1 MLLLASM
8 LSVVS
13 FSLMFWLFFRWI
25 SGVLQHQHGRLTQRL
40 DAHLAS
46 GTDPY
51 DLRSIMAG
59 IWILA
64 CVPAVAVYLLTYHAW
79 LSAITLVAGLIT
91 PGFVIR
97 VLRRRRMKLI
107 RRQLPDLLTIMA
119 GSLRAGISLQQT
131 LVRGALSVEAP
142 LRVEL
147 GHVQRELR
155 LGLNFAQALASLE
168 RRVLVEEVA
177 LLVLILR
184 VGSESGGSSAD
195 ALQSLGEVLRRK
207 LALES
212 KIRALTAQGRLQA
225 TVMCFLPL
233 ILLVLLSWIDPASAA
248 ELLTTFNGQLALAL
262 TAVLQI
268 IGVLLIRRIIAI
280 EV

>member
-8 LSVVS
+8 LGVVS
-13 FSLMFWLFFRWI
+13 FSLMFWLFFRWT

-46 GTDPY
+46 GADPY

-64 CVPAVAVYLLTYHAW
+64 SVPAVAVYLFTHHAW
-79 LSAITLVAGLIT
+79 LSAITLSAGLIT

-97 VLRRRRMKLI
+97 VLRRRRLALI

-168 RRVLVEEVA
+168 RRVLVEEVT
-177 LLVLILR
+177 LLVLI
-184 VGSESGGSSAD
+184 
-195 ALQSLGEVLRRK
+195 QSLGEVLRRK

-233 ILLVLLSWIDPASAA
+233 VLLVLLSWIDPTSAA
-248 ELLTTFNGQLALAL
+248 DLLTTFNGQLALAL

>member
-1 MLLLASM
+1 MLLLTSV
-8 LSVVS
+8 LGVVS
-13 FSLMFWLFFRWI
+13 FSLIFWLCFRWASQAI
-25 SGVLQHQHGRLTQRL
+25 QHQHGRITQRL
-40 DAHLAS
+40 DAHLAA
-46 GTDPY
+46 GAAPY
-51 DLRSIMAG
+51 DLQSMMAG

-64 CVPAVAVYLLTYHAW
+64 SVPAVAVYLLTYQAS
-79 LSAITLVAGLIT
+79 LSAVMLVGGLIA

-97 VLRRRRMKLI
+97 VLRRRRMAHI

-147 GHVQRELR
+147 GNVQRELR
-155 LGLNFAQALASLE
+155 LGLSFSQALASLE
-168 RRVLVEEVA
+168 RRVPVEEVS

-207 LALES
+207 LALEA

-225 TVMCFLPL
+225 TVMCFLPV
-233 ILLVLLSWIDPASAA
+233 ILLVLLSWIDPVSAA
-248 ELLTTFNGQLALAL
+248 ELLTTFNGQLALAV
-262 TAVLQI
+262 TAVFQI
-268 IGVLLIRRIIAI
+268 IGVLLIRRIISI